1 MAERRRDEQEGGVG
15 TAVRPKVEQ
24 PPKWKVLFHND
35 NYTSMEFVVF
45 VLQEVFRHTPASATR
60 IMLHIH
66 KSGIGVAGVYSRE
79 VAETRVDKSL
89 ELAREHGH
97 PLQVTM
103 EPE

>member
-1 MAERRRDEQEGGVG
+1 MSEPTRRPGTEGDVKER
-15 TAVRPKVEQ
+15 TKVQ
-24 PPKWKVLFHND
+24 KPQMWKVVFHND
-35 NYTSMEFVVF
+35 NYTTMEFVVW

-66 KSGIGVAGVYSRE
+66 KTGIGIAGTYTRE
-79 VAETRVDKSL
+79 VAETRVQKTLD
-89 ELAREHGH
+89 LAKEYGH